1 MIGMLA
7 HRTLG
12 DRPRR
17 TAMLLL
23 GLGIAVGVMITLLS
37 IGEAVL
43 IQAQDKNLVGGGDL
57 LVLPAGIDVEV
68 MKIGGS
74 TGMYSLLDN
83 ARFLYRQVLSGPR
96 FAASVASV
104 QPEYATL
111 PLAAASPGLVEK
123 VLYVRKVSTP
133 ASASAGIE
141 TASPDSSGT
150 PARHSGSSV
159 TSAPVKVMAH
169 GFIPSLD
176 VAVDGPTA
184 EFVRQGIPWED
195 SPSDRLWVD
204 PPLDS
209 LYNDMDRFHLPNPS
223 QGDLDRWA
231 EWLYF
236 NFTDPVT
243 GVFGYVS
250 TIVGN
255 DIVGGK
261 GRGGP
266 LLQIKRPG
274 EPPRKFSTEVPI
286 GAEDLSLERVDL
298 RLGTVASVLFRDGAY
313 RVALNWRDPQGPV
326 RADLVIRPVLDLSYP
341 PFLIHESEHFVSG
354 YTVPAL
360 RTSVSGRLHLPG
372 VDLEL
377 RDAPGYHDH
386 NWGTWRSVSWE
397 WGTASNP
404 EYALL
409 YGRVQHPDVD
419 PGRSG
424 AGHFL
429 MLSQARSAEQR
440 GGALGLFRPREITYA
455 WRDTTGLAGHPARVP
470 KEVHIQAIQDTPTAG
485 GFATADRM
493 QIRMDVREVSS
504 TEPREGE
511 ELVFLQLQGRYTVEA
526 RIGGREIRFTAPGFA
541 EVFVPQADAARPGSP
556 PDVH

>member
-43 IQAQDKNLVGGGDL
+43 IQAQDKNLVGGGDV

-74 TGMYSLLDN
+74 TGMYAMLDN
-83 ARFLYRQVLSGPR
+83 ARFLYRQILSGPR
-96 FAASVASV
+96 FAASLESL
-104 QPEYATL
+104 QPPDAAL
-111 PLAAASPGLVEK
+111 PLAAASPGLIEK
-123 VLYVRKVSTP
+123 VLYVRKISATAP
-133 ASASAGIE
+133 APLDRDPGGASA
-141 TASPDSSGT
+141 T
-150 PARHSGSSV
+150 P
-159 TSAPVKVMAH
+159 APVKVIAH

-176 VAVDGPTA
+176 VAVAGPTT
-184 EFVRQGIPWED
+184 EFLHQGIPWED
-195 SPSDRLWVD
+195 SPADRMWVD
-204 PPLDS
+204 PPVDS
-209 LYNDMDRFHLPNPS
+209 LYNEMDRFHLPARG

-243 GVFGYVS
+243 GTFGYVS

-255 DIVGGK
+255 DIEAGL

-274 EPPRKFSTEVPI
+274 EPPRKFSVEVPV
-286 GAEDLSLERVDL
+286 GAEDISLERVDL
-298 RLGTVASVLFRDGAY
+298 RLGDVASAMFRDGAY
-313 RVALNWRDPQGPV
+313 RVALYWRDAEGPV
-326 RADLVIRPVLDLSYP
+326 QADLFVRPVLDLYYP
-341 PFLIHESEHFVSG
+341 PFLIHESEHFLSG

-360 RTSVSGRLHLPG
+360 RTRVSGSIRVPG
-372 VDLEL
+372 LALEL
-377 RDAPGYHDH
+377 QDAPGYHDH

-397 WGTASNP
+397 WGTASSP

-409 YGRVQHPDVD
+409 YGRVQHPEID

-424 AGHFL
+424 AGYFL
-429 MLSQARSAEQR
+429 MLSQARSATQR
-440 GGALGLFRPREITYA
+440 GGSLGLFRPREITYA
-455 WRDTTGLAGHPARVP
+455 WRDTTGMTGNPARVP
-470 KEVHIQAIQDTPTAG
+470 TDVRLQAIQENPLTGDAEM
-485 GFATADRM
+485 ADRM
-493 QIRMDVREVSS
+493 QVRLDVQEISS

-526 RIGGREIRFTAPGFA
+526 RIGGREIRFSTPGFA
-541 EVFVPQADAARPGSP
+541 EVFVPQADAARSGSP
-556 PDVH
+556 REVH